1 MDYLQTGV
9 IKGLISF
16 NHDNTKITYLNR
28 NKTYNFKDPEE
39 TVRAET
45 FVQLVEIYGYMPEY
59 IDFEVRVPRRTPNDL
74 ADIVIYTDEK
84 LTTAYLVV
92 ECKKEVVTDAEYKQ
106 AVEQGFG
113 NANSLK
119 AAFLWVTSKTL
130 NNYYDVKN
138 FGGMERELNQLA
150 DIPKAG
156 KTEVS
161 KARFYK
167 GGINE
172 DGEKAFDIDEIP
184 QAELTRLFKQ
194 AHDALWAGG
203 KRNPSEAF
211 DELDKLIFCKI
222 RDEKRHRPKGTP
234 YDFQVF
240 TKEKPEKLQERINK
254 IYAEGRIS
262 DPEVFRDDI
271 RLNAKEL
278 ETIVGYLAKV
288 NLSDTDLDSKGRAF
302 ESFMGSFF
310 RGEFGQYF
318 TPRPVVDFIVDVLP
332 IENDDFVLD
341 PSCGSSGFLLHIL
354 NKIRKQADAL
364 YDSTNIKEYND
375 WRSYW
380 HDFAEQK
387 LYGIEINDQI
397 ARTAKMNMILHD
409 DGHTNVLAHDG
420 LEPIEKIQDYA
431 QKNLSKGYLNFKKN
445 HFAHITTNPPFGSV
459 IKAKEKSYIGDYDLG
474 KKNFDWI
481 FTRLNNV
488 KLDDDRDSQ
497 KSEIL
502 FIEQCYKFL
511 KPNGFLAIVLPDGIL
526 TNSSLQYVRDWIE
539 EHFRIVAVVSLPQT
553 AFTHTGAGVK
563 SSVLFARKYDE
574 KQTIAIRNLK
584 TKIQDD
590 LFKQDRYQGE
600 IMRLIAD
607 KSAELKKGD
616 LVIQEINE
624 SLVNHIEALRNQ
636 SSESDKLQFVAAG
649 EAQRKKQT
657 EVCLTLNKTLEKQ
670 LLAEAKEK
678 IKLHEKTDAYK
689 TWRQEVNDRFNEQI
703 EAVKEAL
710 NDEYLETVRERAANY
725 PIFMAI
731 AEDIGYDATGR
742 ETKRNELVEIG
753 AQLKQF
759 IAAIVE
765 GKDSFFASAPI

>member
-1 MDYLQTGV
+1 MNYLQIGITN
-9 IKGLISF
+9 GLIEF
-16 NHDNTKITYLNR
+16 NADNTRITYTNR
-28 NKTYNFKDPEE
+28 NKTYSFKDPEE

-45 FVQLVEIYGYMPEY
+45 FVQLIEVYGYAPENV
-59 IDFEVRVPRRTPNDL
+59 DFEVRVPRRTPNDL
-74 ADIVIYTDEK
+74 ADIVIYTDDK
-84 LTTAYLVV
+84 LTTAYIVV

-106 AVEQGFG
+106 AIEQGFG

-130 NNYYDVKN
+130 NNYYDVAG

-156 KTEVS
+156 KTEVA

-167 GGINE
+167 GGVNE
-172 DGEKAFDIDEIP
+172 GGEKAFDIDVIAES
-184 QAELTRLFKQ
+184 ELTRLFKQ
-194 AHDALWAGG
+194 AHQALWGGG
-203 KRNPSEAF
+203 KRGPSEAF

-222 RDEKRHRPKGTP
+222 RDEKRDRKKGTP

-240 TKEKPEKLQERINK
+240 TKELPEKLQERIQK
-254 IYAEGRIS
+254 IYEEGRAA

-271 RLNAKEL
+271 RLNPKEL
-278 ETIVGYLAKV
+278 ETVVGYLAKV

-332 IENDDFVLD
+332 IEKDDFVLD

-354 NKIRKQADAL
+354 NKIRQQADEF
-364 YDSTNIKEYND
+364 YDVATEERKHF
-375 WRSYW
+375 SYW

-420 LEPIEKIQDYA
+420 LEPIDKIQRYA
-431 QKNLSKGYLNFKKN
+431 LANKSKGYANFQTN
-445 HFAHITTNPPFGSV
+445 HFKYIATNPPFGSV
-459 IKAKEKSYIGDYDLG
+459 IKAKEKAYIGDFNLG

-481 FTRLNNV
+481 YTKLNNV

-511 KPNGFLAIVLPDGIL
+511 KPDGFLAIVLPDGIL
-526 TNSSLQYVRDWIE
+526 TNSSLQFVRDWIE

-584 TKIQDD
+584 TDIQDD
-590 LFKQDRYQGE
+590 LFKQKRYQGE
-600 IMRLIAD
+600 IIRLLKD
-607 KSAELKKGD
+607 KAAELKKGD
-616 LVIQEINE
+616 SVIQEINE
-624 SLVNHIEALRNQ
+624 LLINHIEALRNQ
-636 SSESDKLQFVAAG
+636 GDLSEPSALAG
-649 EAQRKKQT
+649 GLKSNSAQLKST
-657 EVCLTLNKTLEKQ
+657 EKQ
-670 LLAEAKEK
+670 LAAEANAK
-678 IKLHEKTDAYK
+678 IKLHEKTDEYK
-689 TWRQEVNDRFNEQI
+689 TWKQETNDKYNEQI

-710 NDEYLETVRERAANY
+710 NDEYLETVRQKAANY

-731 AEDIGYDATGR
+731 AEEIGYDATGR
-742 ETKRNELVEIG
+742 ETKRNELVEIA
-753 AQLKQF
+753 AQLKEF
-759 IAAIVE
+759 IRAVVE

>member
-1 MDYLQTGV
+1 MDYLQIGITN
-9 IKGLISF
+9 GLIQF
-16 NHDNTKITYLNR
+16 NEDNTRITYVKR
-28 NKTYNFKDPEE
+28 NKSYSFKDPEE

-45 FVQLVEIYGYMPEY
+45 FVQLVEIYGYSPDK

-74 ADIVIYTDEK
+74 ADIVIYTDDT
-84 LTTAYLVV
+84 LTTAYIVV
-92 ECKKEVVTDAEYKQ
+92 ECKKETVTDAEYKQ
-106 AVEQGFG
+106 AIEQGFG

-119 AAFLWVTSKTL
+119 GAFLWVTSKTL
-130 NNYYDVKN
+130 NNYYDVAN

-167 GGINE
+167 GGVNE
-172 DGEKAFDIDEIP
+172 DGEKAFDIGEI
-184 QAELTRLFKQ
+184 AESELTRLFSQ
-194 AHDALWAGG
+194 AHQALWGG
-203 KRNPSEAF
+203 GRRNPSEAF

-222 RDEKRHRPKGTP
+222 RDERRDRKKGNP

-240 TKEKPEKLQERINK
+240 TKEKPEDLQKRIQK
-254 IYAEGRIS
+254 IYEEGRAA

-271 RLNAKEL
+271 RLDPKEL
-278 ETIVGYLAKV
+278 ETIVGYLAKI

-332 IENDDFVLD
+332 IEKDDFVLD

-354 NKIRKQADAL
+354 NKIRQQADDF
-364 YDSTNIKEYND
+364 YDISTEERKHY
-375 WRSYW
+375 SYW

-420 LEPIEKIQDYA
+420 LEPIEKIQKYA
-431 QKNLSKGYLNFKKN
+431 LANKSKGYANFQKN

-459 IKAKEKSYIGDYDLG
+459 IKAKEKAYIGDFDLG

-481 FTRLNNV
+481 FTKLNNV
-488 KLDDDRDSQ
+488 KLDDERDSQ

-502 FIEQCYKFL
+502 FIEQCHKFL
-511 KPNGFLAIVLPDGIL
+511 KPKGFLAIVLPDGIL

-539 EHFRIVAVVSLPQT
+539 EHFRIAAVVSLPQT

-574 KQTIAIRNLK
+574 KETIAIRNLK
-584 TKIQDD
+584 VNIQDD
-590 LFKQDRYQGE
+590 LFNDKRYHGE
-600 IMRLIAD
+600 FKRL
-607 KSAELKKGD
+607 AEAKAKEIKDGD
-616 LVIQEINE
+616 LTIQEINE
-624 SLVNHIEALRNQ
+624 NLVNHIEALRNQ
-636 SSESDKLQFVAAG
+636 ESMSEPSAVADGLTSARNQLKVTQKQLIKHAADTIKDYQKSDEYKLW
-649 EAQRKKQT
+649 KQT
-657 EVCLTLNKTLEKQ
+657 INDK
-670 LLAEAKEK
+670 
-678 IKLHEKTDAYK
+678 Y
-689 TWRQEVNDRFNEQI
+689 NDRI

-710 NDEYLETVRERAANY
+710 NDEYLEKVRQKAANY

-731 AEDIGYDATGR
+731 AEEIGYDATGR
-742 ETKRNELVEIG
+742 ETKRNELDEIG
-753 AQLKQF
+753 KQLKEF
-759 IAAIVE
+759 IKAIIE
-765 GKDSFFASAPI
+765 GKDSFFASALI

>member
-1 MDYLQTGV
+1 MNYLQIGITN
-9 IKGLISF
+9 GLIEF
-16 NHDNTKITYLNR
+16 NADNTRITYTNR
-28 NKTYNFKDPEE
+28 NKTYSFKDPEE

-45 FVQLVEIYGYMPEY
+45 FVQLIEVYGYAPENV
-59 IDFEVRVPRRTPNDL
+59 DFEVRVPRRTPNDL
-74 ADIVIYTDEK
+74 ADIVIYTDDK
-84 LTTAYLVV
+84 LTTAYIVV
-92 ECKKEVVTDAEYKQ
+92 ECKKEIVTDAEYKQ
-106 AVEQGFG
+106 AIEQGFG

-156 KTEVS
+156 KTEVA

-167 GGINE
+167 GGVNE
-172 DGEKAFDIDEIP
+172 DGEKAFDIDVIAES
-184 QAELTRLFKQ
+184 ELTRLFKQ
-194 AHDALWAGG
+194 AHQALWGGG
-203 KRNPSEAF
+203 KRGPSEAF

-222 RDEKRHRPKGTP
+222 RDEKRDRKKGTA

-240 TKEKPEKLQERINK
+240 TKELPEKLQERIQK
-254 IYAEGRIS
+254 IYEEGRAA

-271 RLNAKEL
+271 RLNPKEL
-278 ETIVGYLAKV
+278 ETVVGYLAKV

-332 IENDDFVLD
+332 IEKDDFVLD

-354 NKIRKQADAL
+354 NKIRQQADEF
-364 YDSTNIKEYND
+364 YDAATEERKHY
-375 WRSYW
+375 SYW

-420 LEPIEKIQDYA
+420 LEPIDKIQRYA
-431 QKNLSKGYLNFKKN
+431 LANKSKGYANFQTN
-445 HFAHITTNPPFGSV
+445 HFKYIATNPPFGSV
-459 IKAKEKSYIGDYDLG
+459 IKAKEKAYIGDFNLG

-481 FTRLNNV
+481 YTKLNNV

-511 KPNGFLAIVLPDGIL
+511 KPDGFLAIVLPDGIL
-526 TNSSLQYVRDWIE
+526 TNSSLQFVRDWIE

-584 TKIQDD
+584 TDIQDD
-590 LFKQDRYQGE
+590 LFKQKRYQGE
-600 IMRLIAD
+600 IIRLLKD
-607 KSAELKKGD
+607 KAAELKKGD
-616 LVIQEINE
+616 SVIQEINE
-624 SLVNHIEALRNQ
+624 LLINHIEALRNQ
-636 SSESDKLQFVAAG
+636 GDLSEPSALADGLKSNN
-649 EAQRKKQT
+649 AQLKST
-657 EVCLTLNKTLEKQ
+657 EKQ
-670 LLAEAKEK
+670 LAAEANAK
-678 IKLHEKTDAYK
+678 IKLHEKTDEHK
-689 TWRQEVNDRFNEQI
+689 TWKQETNDKYNEQI

-710 NDEYLETVRERAANY
+710 NDEYLETVRQKAANY

-731 AEDIGYDATGR
+731 AEEIGYDATGR
-742 ETKRNELVEIG
+742 ETKRNELVEIA
-753 AQLKQF
+753 AQLKEF
-759 IAAIVE
+759 IAAVVE

>member
-1 MDYLQTGV
+1 MDYLQIG
-9 IKGLISF
+9 IANGLISF
-16 NHDNTKITYLNR
+16 NEDNTRITYNKR
-28 NKTYNFKDPEE
+28 NKNYNFKDPEE
-39 TVRAET
+39 IVRAET
-45 FVQLVEIYGYMPEY
+45 FVQLVEIYGYSPDK
-59 IDFEVRVPRRTPNDL
+59 IDFEVNVPRRTPNDW
-74 ADIVIYTDEK
+74 ADIVVYEDYAFKNPYI
-84 LTTAYLVV
+84 VV
-92 ECKKEVVTDAEYKQ
+92 ECKSETTTDAAYKQ
-106 AVEQGFG
+106 AIEQGFG

-138 FGGMERELNQLA
+138 FGGKEREKNQLA
-150 DIPKAG
+150 DIPHFGKDLKKA
-156 KTEVS
+156 K
-161 KARFYK
+161 FYK

-172 DGEKAFDIDEIP
+172 DGEKAFDLEQISQGD
-184 QAELTRLFKQ
+184 LTRIFKQ

-222 RDEKRHRPKGTP
+222 RDEKRDRKKATP

-240 TKEKPEKLQERINK
+240 TKEKPEELQKRIAS

-278 ETIVGYLAKV
+278 ETVVGYLAKV

-332 IENDDFVLD
+332 IEKDDFVLD
-341 PSCGSSGFLLHIL
+341 PACGSSGFLLHIL
-354 NKIRKQADAL
+354 NKIRLQADEF
-364 YDSTNIKEYND
+364 YDAKTQERKHYQ
-375 WRSYW
+375 YW
-380 HDFAEQK
+380 HDFAEHQ

-420 LEPIEKIQDYA
+420 LEPIEKIQSYA
-431 QKNLSKGYLNFKKN
+431 RRNKSKGYFNFQKN
-445 HFAHITTNPPFGSV
+445 QFKHIATNPPFGSV
-459 IKAKEKSYIGDYDLG
+459 IKAKEKAYIADFDLG

-481 FTRLNNV
+481 FTKLNNV
-488 KLDDDRDSQ
+488 KSEDERDSQ

-502 FIEQCYKFL
+502 FIEQCHKFL
-511 KPNGFLAIVLPDGIL
+511 KPHGFLAIVLPDGIL

-563 SSVLFARKYDE
+563 SSVLIARKYE
-574 KQTIAIRNLK
+574 ETKTIAIRNLK
-584 TKIQDD
+584 KGIQDK
-590 LFKQDRYQGE
+590 LFNEQRYRGE
-600 IMRLIAD
+600 FKRLSEERAR
-607 KSAELKKGD
+607 ELKNGD
-616 LVIQEINE
+616 LTVREINE
-624 SLVNHIEALRNQ
+624 GLVNHLEALRHQ
-636 SSESDKLQFVAAG
+636 GTLTKADEKLLMRQAN
-649 EAQRKKQT
+649 ERI
-657 EVCLTLNKTLEKQ
+657 
-670 LLAEAKEK
+670 KE
-678 IKLHEKTDAYK
+678 HQKTDVYK
-689 TWRQEVNDRFNEQI
+689 AWRQEVNDRFNEQI

-710 NDEYLETVRERAANY
+710 NDEYLEQVRREADNY

-731 AEDIGYDATGR
+731 AEEIGYDATGR
-742 ETKRNELVEIG
+742 ETRRNELVEIA
-753 AQLKQF
+753 AQLKEF
-759 IAAIVE
+759 IAAVIE
-765 GKDSFFASAPI
+765 GKDSFFASALI

>member
-1 MDYLQTGV
+1 MDYLQTG
-9 IKGLISF
+9 IKNGLIQF
-16 NHDNTKITYLNR
+16 NADNTRITYTNR

-45 FVQLVEIYGYMPEY
+45 FVQLAEVYGYAPEN

-74 ADIVIYTDEK
+74 ADIVIYTDDK
-84 LTTAYLVV
+84 LTAAYIVV
-92 ECKKEVVTDAEYKQ
+92 ECKKEIVTDAEYKQ
-106 AVEQGFG
+106 AIEQGFG
-113 NANSLK
+113 NANSLR

-130 NNYYDVKN
+130 DNYYDVAA
-138 FGGMERELNQLA
+138 FGGSERELNQLA

-167 GGINE
+167 GGVNE
-172 DGEKAFDIDEIP
+172 TGEKAFDIDVIAES
-184 QAELTRLFKQ
+184 ELTRLFKQ
-194 AHDALWAGG
+194 AHQALWGGG
-203 KRNPSEAF
+203 KRGPSEAF

-222 RDEKRHRPKGTP
+222 RDEKRDRKKGTA

-240 TKEKPEKLQERINK
+240 TKELPEKLQERIQK
-254 IYAEGRIS
+254 IYEEGRAA

-271 RLNAKEL
+271 RLNPKEL
-278 ETIVGYLAKV
+278 ETVVGYLAKV

-332 IENDDFVLD
+332 IKKDDFVLD

-354 NKIRKQADAL
+354 NKIRGQADDF
-364 YDSTNIKEYND
+364 YDVATEERKHY
-375 WRSYW
+375 SYW

-420 LEPIEKIQDYA
+420 LEPIEKIQKYA
-431 QKNLSKGYLNFKKN
+431 LANKSKGYANFQTN
-445 HFAHITTNPPFGSV
+445 HFDHIATNPPFGSV
-459 IKAKEKSYIGDYDLG
+459 IKAKEKAYIGDFSLG

-511 KPNGFLAIVLPDGIL
+511 KPDGFLAIVLPDGIL
-526 TNSSLQYVRDWIE
+526 TNSSLQFVRDWIE

-563 SSVLFARKYDE
+563 SSVLFARKYNE
-574 KQTIAIRNLK
+574 KRTIAIRNLK
-584 TKIQDD
+584 TNIQDD

-600 IMRLIAD
+600 IVRLIAD
-607 KSAELKKGD
+607 KAAELKKGD
-616 LVIQEINE
+616 LVIREISE
-624 SLVNHIEALRNQ
+624 SLVNHLEALRNQ
-636 SSESDKLQFVAAG
+636 SESSEFQLQPADLPAKSQSKS
-649 EAQRKKQT
+649 EHRT
-657 EVCLTLNKTLEKQ
+657 IEKQ
-670 LLAEAKEK
+670 LIAEAGAK
-678 IKLHEKTDAYK
+678 IKAHEKTDEYK
-689 TWRQEVNDRFNEQI
+689 TWKQEINDKYNEQL

-731 AEDIGYDATGR
+731 AEEIGYDATGR
-742 ETKRNELVEIG
+742 ETKRNELTEIA
-753 AQLKQF
+753 AQLKEF
-759 IAAIVE
+759 IAAVVAD
-765 GKDSFFASAPI
+765 KDSFFASALI